1 MKNIETAS
9 EELDFFVE
17 ISQAYIGFYESEE
30 LLQKWKA
37 LSEDTEITQL
47 EIDIQENLKQDVISG
62 TYKAHYK
69 SLISFINAS
78 FDFMEKRK
86 ENLVNRLED
95 MVKRYEEIEGGE
107 K

>member
-1 MKNIETAS
+1 MKN
-9 EELDFFVE
+9 
-17 ISQAYIGFYESEE
+17 
-30 LLQKWKA
+30 
-37 LSEDTEITQL
+37 
-47 EIDIQENLKQDVISG
+47 
-62 TYKAHYK
+62 KAHYK